1 MQNLNERGAAYIPI
15 AEVRG
20 ITPHSDKTERLLER
34 AKENPQTDAKR
45 WKCSIVTTNTNARS
59 VKPNQ
64 IATTTKR
71 KPLSFTFQKQQASLS
86 PIMALKD

>member
-1 MQNLNERGAAYIPI
+1 MKQQILPPLAAVQIYTKRYLNIW
-15 AEVRG
+15 
-20 ITPHSDKTERLLER
+20 DKTERLLER

-64 IATTTKR
+64 IATTPKR

-86 PIMALKD
+86 PIIALKD

>member
-1 MQNLNERGAAYIPI
+1 MKQQILPPLAAVQIYTKRYPNIW
-15 AEVRG
+15 
-20 ITPHSDKTERLLER
+20 DKTERLLER

-64 IATTTKR
+64 IATTSKR